1 MTRGIG
7 DSMALK
13 RACHDNR
20 IHSKLAP
27 EGKQARAIYDAVE
40 QARVE
45 AIGSRAMLGVADNIG
60 SMLEDKYAKANL
72 ADVKDQADAPIEE
85 AIALMVREKLT
96 GRPAPKSGERMVNLW
111 RKWVEEKASAD
122 LDGLAAKLD
131 DQNAFARVVRD
142 MLASMEMAEELGD
155 DQESEDTE
163 DSDDDQPQGEEKSEE
178 GGEDDSGSDDSQS
191 EDAEPSAEDQEA
203 GETDAADATS
213 DEMTDEDDPDAETP
227 GEAKRPDNPFTNLP
241 KEIDYKV
248 FSTAFDETVGAE
260 ELCEEEELDRLRA
273 FLDKQLSNLQG
284 VVGRLA
290 NRLQRRLMAQQNRS
304 WDFDLEE
311 GYLDPA
317 RLVRVVIDPMQPLS
331 FKQERDTKF
340 RDTVVTLVLDNSG
353 SMRGRPI
360 TVAAT
365 CADILARTLERC
377 GVSVEILGFTTRAWK
392 GGQAREKWLK
402 DGKPPNPG
410 RLNDLRHIIYKSADM
425 PWRRARRNLGLMMRE
440 GLLKE
445 NIDGEALLW
454 AHNRLIARP
463 EQRKILMM
471 ISDGAPVDDST
482 LSVNPG
488 NYLERHL
495 RAVIELIES
504 RSPVELLAIGIGH
517 DVTRYYRRAVTI
529 VDAEELAGAMTE
541 QLASL
546 FGEES
551 ATRHPPRRPAARR
564 MTPPSLRLRNWLGG
578 FAALALIS
586 VLGLANSG
594 DAGSAPLDR
603 ITVNAR
609 PITQF
614 RIGRDERQ
622 FGPLEFVGGLEM
634 TANSRHFGAISAFR
648 FTSPG
653 SNFVGVADTGFWFF
667 GKLVHD
673 AAQKPAGIAD
683 FRMEQMVDASGQTF
697 ARKWEVDAEGLAVKD
712 GIATVGFE
720 RNHRIAQFRIEPG
733 KMGPAIRNLD
743 FLVPVG

>member
-1 MTRGIG
+1 MAGPGDNTRNKSKTGSEADSFKRAVTVCMRAIAGDKELEVGFAKDRPALAGSRARLPELPKKASKTDIAITRGLG

-13 RACHDNR
+13 RACHDQR
-20 IHSKLAP
+20 IHTKLAP
-27 EGKQARAIYDAVE
+27 EGKLARSIYDAVE

-45 AIGSRAMLGVADNIG
+45 AIGSRAMQGVADNIG

-72 ADVKDQADAPIEE
+72 VDVKDKADAPIEE
-85 AIALMVREKLT
+85 ALALMVREKLT
-96 GRPAPKSGERMVNLW
+96 GRPIPKSGERLVDLW
-111 RKWVEEKASAD
+111 RPWVEEKAKAD
-122 LDGLAAKLD
+122 LDGLSAKLG
-131 DQNAFARVVRD
+131 DQQAFARVVRE

-155 DQESEDTE
+155 DQETEDSE
-163 DSDDDQPQGEEKSEE
+163 DSDDNQPQGEEQSEE
-178 GGEDDSGSDDSQS
+178 GGEDDSGSEQSQS
-191 EDAEPSAEDQEA
+191 EDAEASADDEQSSETEA
-203 GETDAADATS
+203 SDATADDLS
-213 DEMTDEDDPDAETP
+213 DDDDADAETP
-227 GEAKRPDNPFTNLP
+227 GEARRNDNPFANLP

-248 FSTAFDETVGAE
+248 FTTAFDETVGAE

-273 FLDKQLSNLQG
+273 FLDKQLANLSG

-410 RLNDLRHIIYKSADM
+410 RLNDLRHIIYKSADH

-495 RAVIELIES
+495 RAVIELIET

-546 FGEES
+546 FAEENVRD
-551 ATRHPPRRPAARR
+551 TRRGGYRR
-564 MTPPSLRLRNWLGG
+564 
-578 FAALALIS
+578 
-586 VLGLANSG
+586 
-594 DAGSAPLDR
+594 AG
-603 ITVNAR
+603 
-609 PITQF
+609 
-614 RIGRDERQ
+614 
-622 FGPLEFVGGLEM
+622 
-634 TANSRHFGAISAFR
+634 
-648 FTSPG
+648 
-653 SNFVGVADTGFWFF
+653 
-667 GKLVHD
+667 
-673 AAQKPAGIAD
+673 
-683 FRMEQMVDASGQTF
+683 
-697 ARKWEVDAEGLAVKD
+697 
-712 GIATVGFE
+712 
-720 RNHRIAQFRIEPG
+720 
-733 KMGPAIRNLD
+733 
-743 FLVPVG
+743 

>member
-1 MTRGIG
+1 MAGPGDNSTRSKPKANGEGEAFKRAVSVCVRAIAGDHDLEVAFAKDRPALAGNRARLPELPKKPSQNDIAVTRGLG

-13 RACHDNR
+13 RACHDSR
-20 IHSKLAP
+20 IHTKLAP

-85 AIALMVREKLT
+85 AVALMVREKLT
-96 GRPAPKSGERMVNLW
+96 GRPVPKSGERMVNLW
-111 RKWVEEKASAD
+111 RKWVEDKAGPD

-131 DQNAFARVVRD
+131 DQNAFARVVRE

-155 DQESEDTE
+155 DQESDEAE
-163 DSDDDQPQGEEKSEE
+163 DSDDDQPQGEESSEE

-203 GETDAADATS
+203 GETDAADSTT

-273 FLDKQLSNLQG
+273 FLDKQLANLQG

-410 RLNDLRHIIYKSADM
+410 RLNDLRHIIYKSADH

-495 RAVIELIES
+495 RAVIELIEN

-546 FGEES
+546 FGEE
-551 ATRHPPRRPAARR
+551 
-564 MTPPSLRLRNWLGG
+564 
-578 FAALALIS
+578 
-586 VLGLANSG
+586 
-594 DAGSAPLDR
+594 
-603 ITVNAR
+603 
-609 PITQF
+609 
-614 RIGRDERQ
+614 
-622 FGPLEFVGGLEM
+622 
-634 TANSRHFGAISAFR
+634 NSRETRRGGMR
-648 FTSPG
+648 R
-653 SNFVGVADTGFWFF
+653 
-667 GKLVHD
+667 
-673 AAQKPAGIAD
+673 AG
-683 FRMEQMVDASGQTF
+683 
-697 ARKWEVDAEGLAVKD
+697 
-712 GIATVGFE
+712 
-720 RNHRIAQFRIEPG
+720 
-733 KMGPAIRNLD
+733 
-743 FLVPVG
+743 